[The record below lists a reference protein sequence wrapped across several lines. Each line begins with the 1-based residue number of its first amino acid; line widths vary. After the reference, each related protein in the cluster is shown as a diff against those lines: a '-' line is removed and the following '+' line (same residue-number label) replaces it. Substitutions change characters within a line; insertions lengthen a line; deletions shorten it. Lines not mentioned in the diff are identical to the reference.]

1 MTDLADKSCAAC
13 RAGVPPATP
22 AEIAAYLPQLPG
34 WRITEADGIK
44 RLEKSFSCK
53 NFAAALALT
62 NRIAVIAE
70 QENHHPAIVTEWGRV
85 TVEIVG
91 AEPIL
96 FSDTSACVNCGISY
110 PPFTPASFSFNSP
123 QGACQQCDGLGVSS
137 EFDPLLIVPNED
149 LSLRAILQGRPSG
162 ESGASLKAWLNSR

>member
-1 MTDLADKSCAAC
+1 MNDLADKSCAAC

-70 QENHHPAIVTEWGRV
+70 LENHHPAIVTEWGRV
-85 TVEIVG
+85 TVSWWTHAIAG
-91 AEPIL
+91 L
-96 FSDTSACVNCGISY
+96 HVNDFIMAAKTDRVCATLAAK
-110 PPFTPASFSFNSP
+110 PP
-123 QGACQQCDGLGVSS
+123 SS
-137 EFDPLLIVPNED
+137 
-149 LSLRAILQGRPSG
+149 SG
-162 ESGASLKAWLNSR
+162 TA

>member
-1 MTDLADKSCAAC
+1 MNDLADKSCAAC

-70 QENHHPAIVTEWGRV
+70 LENHHPAIVTEWGRV
-85 TVEIVG
+85 TVSWWTHAIAGLHVNDFIM
-91 AEPIL
+91 AAKT
-96 FSDTSACVNCGISY
+96 DRACAAPVAKA
-110 PPFTPASFSFNSP
+110 P
-123 QGACQQCDGLGVSS
+123 SS
-137 EFDPLLIVPNED
+137 
-149 LSLRAILQGRPSG
+149 SG
-162 ESGASLKAWLNSR
+162 TA